1 MSQSDRAI
9 KKLATQLARLDRE
22 VKSWR
27 GAQADY
33 TSIEAG
39 TMDINDSDGNL
50 VSRVGFQDDGSGAVR
65 FFDGPTPPVPAGVT
79 ATADGP
85 IIQATWDGT
94 FEGGAEATYDLAYLE
109 VAATQVDD
117 ASNVS
122 FATITAKEGASASVV
137 ADVTGDWVVAVRSVS
152 QAGKKSEFATAGTV
166 EVKVTDLS
174 GAIEDVQQSANG
186 KNQVHYSTEP
196 PTEADAGIVGDTWWV
211 GMDGRPEEVLAT
223 NLATNPSF
231 TSLNNQIGGG
241 TMSASSGT
249 AVIVTADWSE
259 SGDTALKVT
268 PTASANT
275 TAVDQMTREDT
286 ATAADAGKT
295 FTISANIHLEAAQTG
310 SLWQHPR
317 RIVVRSRYGGFT
329 SSSYAYSD
337 SAPNEPGTHRVS
349 VTFTL
354 QPNTEWW
361 YFMLTNG
368 SSTVP
373 VFWDS
378 IIVEEGSG
386 SGQYFDGDT
395 PSGTSDNDP
404 HYRWTGAPHASTS
417 EQFLPE
423 IGSGAW
429 NITEQY
435 QYTADGWTQVEL
447 SHEVIATVDLGKAT
461 VGELDGIRIMART
474 MSSDVF
480 TGTAFEGY
488 IFKGTTFQT
497 TNGSE
502 FSDRGLFLYDE
513 DGNPRIQAPVDGS
526 DFTVNAEIIARSLT
540 STGRASFLAEDNR
553 IEPGA
558 GLVLAAGVG
567 DPASPPVV
575 STYYPEVTAPLE
587 NTDRGVYALAWAD
600 NHFWR
605 WVENGNTTGNR
616 GRLEKI
622 TTSGD
627 IVASYNTG
635 GFLARNGA
643 VGIGDELFLL
653 GPKSGDNDRRWVQ
666 VYGTDG
672 AYKREWQYTSH
683 VATSKYDPGI
693 GCDEDGNV
701 VIAHCWSVDGALT
714 WRTFN
719 PATGAQTAQFDSP
732 DKTRSNIN
740 GIYVG
745 SADFG
750 VKRAVV
756 AKASG
761 PSGFRQFPVFNATT
775 GAYVPGE
782 SWHSPHRDDPRGLVW
797 DGEKFH
803 TSDPSGTVSE
813 FSTLTTGDNTSN
825 WWGVYR
831 WAKDLDEDLTI
842 DLSSRISPPARFSWP
857 RRARLKVTAPNLP
870 QGAGEI
876 APSLAY
882 KTTTPTRTDFHS
894 PNWWSVTDEPSAYY
908 YELPELWY
916 LEPSPADG
924 NNFPDGDPSVLSAAS
939 GLFEVKGDG
948 SGSWGPLTFNAD
960 GTMTST
966 QIPDWVPITSFLN
979 SASPAATGFAPAY
992 RVWPDGKAEWRG
1004 AIQFPS
1010 TTSTTEL
1017 LTVPPEARPVSDVH
1031 VAAAAQSPST
1041 GAARI
1046 DVCDPNAP
1054 TALRV
1059 VPGGSK
1065 NWVSLDGLYYYL
1077 T

>member
-9 KKLATQLARLDRE
+9 KKLATQLARIDRE

-65 FFDGPTPPVPAGVT
+65 FFDGPVPPVPSGVT
-79 ATADGP
+79 ASADGP

-94 FEGGAEATYDLAYLE
+94 FQDGAEATYDLAYLE

-259 SGDTALKVT
+259 SGNTALKVT
-268 PTASANT
+268 PTASNNT
-275 TAVDQMTREDT
+275 TAVFQMTSEDT

-295 FTISANIHLEAAQTG
+295 FTISANIHLESEQTG
-310 SLWQHPR
+310 SLWSHPR
-317 RIVVRSRYGGFT
+317 RIVVRTRYGGYT
-329 SSSYAYSD
+329 SWSYAYSS

-373 VFWDS
+373 VYWDS

-404 HYRWTGAPHASTS
+404 HYRWTGTPHASTS

-423 IGSGAW
+423 IGSGTW

-435 QYTADGWTQVEL
+435 QYTPDGWTQVEL

-461 VGELDGIRIMART
+461 VGELDGIRIMAKT
-474 MSSDVF
+474 ISGDLFSGDAFDGIVF
-480 TGTAFEGY
+480 RGNTF
-488 IFKGTTFQT
+488 TTRDG
-497 TNGSE
+497 NGE
-502 FSDRGLFLYDE
+502 FSDRGLFFQKPDGTSIFRVPTDGTPISMSASDVQIERAQVDE
-513 DGNPRIQAPVDGS
+513 LDLNIGRV
-526 DFTVNAEIIARSLT
+526 RS
-540 STGRASFLAEDNR
+540 G
-553 IEPGA
+553 
-558 GLVLAAGVG
+558 GLLELSSGVTP
-567 DPASPPVV
+567 PASPPELNAAWRRLL
-575 STYYPEVTAPLE
+575 TLPEVDEGISVNGFTAWGDKWVRAL
-587 NTDRGVYALAWAD
+587 NVRGVAEGDRLEIYTPD
-600 NHFWR
+600 GE
-605 WVENGNTTGNR
+605 VETSIPLTMNPRNGCTVLGDVCYVLGHQHGRPVDEQRVHGYDLTTGERVTNWVFTR
-616 GRLEKI
+616 FTASNQKPISIGNDGSNLLVAGVTPTPRLYVMRYDPVTGEQVGSDMVMSPESDYHF
-622 TTSGD
+622 TVNGVS
-627 IVASYNTG
+627 ATG
-635 GFLARNGA
+635 GKLYVSAQQTVREYVESGGAWSFNGFA
-643 VGIGDELFLL
+643 W
-653 GPKSGDNDRRWVQ
+653 DNPNR
-666 VYGTDG
+666 DG
-672 AYKREWQYTSH
+672 AGF
-683 VATSKYDPGI
+683 VFV
-693 GCDEDGNV
+693 DGQPRV
-701 VIAHCWSVDGALT
+701 VDGAG
-714 WRTFN
+714 N
-719 PATGAQTAQFDSP
+719 VY
-732 DKTRSNIN
+732 K
-740 GIYVG
+740 G
-745 SADFG
+745 SLFAG
-750 VKRAVV
+750 
-756 AKASG
+756 
-761 PSGFRQFPVFNATT
+761 
-775 GAYVPGE
+775 
-782 SWHSPHRDDPRGLVW
+782 
-797 DGEKFH
+797 
-803 TSDPSGTVSE
+803 GTVIQACFTWFDGTHE
-813 FSTLTTGDNTSN
+813 TT
-825 WWGVYR
+825 
-831 WAKDLDEDLTI
+831 A
-842 DLSSRISPPARFSWP
+842 
-857 RRARLKVTAPNLP
+857 
-870 QGAGEI
+870 
-876 APSLAY
+876 
-882 KTTTPTRTDFHS
+882 
-894 PNWWSVTDEPSAYY
+894 
-908 YELPELWY
+908 
-916 LEPSPADG
+916 SPADTVTVAAREYVKCSLPTRPGLMKRVYSRYGSGDWTREDVAENVTVVDLGFASPNTQPPASNSFPNADPAVFRSTNG
-924 NNFPDGDPSVLSAAS
+924 NVIIR
-939 GLFEVKGDG
+939 GDG
-948 SGSWGPLTFNAD
+948 SGKWGPLTFNPD

-966 QIPDWVPITSFLN
+966 QIPAWVPVTTF
-979 SASPAATGFAPAY
+979 ASGFGPQSWGFAPAY
-992 RVWPDGKAEWRG
+992 RVWPDGKVEWRG
-1004 AIQFPS
+1004 IVAGSAMASGQVEPFTIP
-1010 TTSTTEL
+1010 
-1017 LTVPPEARPVSDVH
+1017 VEARPPQFVQF
-1031 VAAAAQSPST
+1031 AAASTT
-1041 GAARI
+1041 GANVKRVEFRPPVVT
-1046 DVCDPNAP
+1046 DGGP
-1054 TALRV
+1054 TNVVRV
-1059 VPGGSK
+1059 YHGGVNGS
-1065 NWVSLDGLYYYL
+1065 WVSLDGIFYYL

>member
-137 ADVTGDWVVAVRSVS
+137 ADVPGDWVVAVRSVS

-196 PTEADAGIVGDTWWV
+196 PTPEDAGIVGDTWWV

-275 TAVDQMTREDT
+275 TAVDQMTRENT

-310 SLWQHPR
+310 TLWSHPR
-317 RIVVRSRYGGFT
+317 RIVVRTRYGGYT

-417 EQFLPE
+417 EQYLPE

-429 NITEQY
+429 NIIEQY

-461 VGELDGIRIMART
+461 VGELDGIRIMAKT
-474 MSSDVF
+474 ISGDLFSGDAFDGIVF
-480 TGTAFEGY
+480 RGNTF
-488 IFKGTTFQT
+488 TTRDG
-497 TNGSE
+497 NGE
-502 FSDRGLFLYDE
+502 FSDRGLFFQKP
-513 DGNPRIQAPVDGS
+513 DGTSIFRVPTDGTPISMSAS
-526 DFTVNAEIIARSLT
+526 DVQI
-540 STGRASFLAEDNR
+540 GRAQVDELELNIGRVRS
-553 IEPGA
+553 G
-558 GLVLAAGVG
+558 GLFELSSGVTP
-567 DPASPPVV
+567 PASPPELNAAWVRA
-575 STYYPEVTAPLE
+575 TTLAQPESDHNYEWTGLARWGNKWV
-587 NTDRGVYALAWAD
+587 RGVNVLGAVGDDLDRIEIYNPDGTLDQAIPTQINPRAGVTVIGDTVYTIGPAHDPNAYHD
-600 NHFWR
+600 NYLHGYDL
-605 WVENGNTTGNR
+605 NTGNR
-616 GRLEKI
+616 TMWAPFSRFTAKGQKQYTI
-622 TTSGD
+622 
-627 IVASYNTG
+627 
-635 GFLARNGA
+635 
-643 VGIGDELFLL
+643 
-653 GPKSGDNDRRWVQ
+653 
-666 VYGTDG
+666 GTDG
-672 AYKREWQYTSH
+672 TNII
-683 VATSKYDPGI
+683 VAGVTPTPNLYVMKYD
-693 GCDEDGNV
+693 
-701 VIAHCWSVDGALT
+701 
-714 WRTFN
+714 
-719 PATGAQTAQFDSP
+719 PATGAQIGGEPNPPSTGGDMIDWDWNLTARDL
-732 DKTRSNIN
+732 
-740 GIYVG
+740 
-745 SADFG
+745 FG
-750 VKRAVV
+750 VHQDGSDLYITHKGSTRVYTVSGYTITRKAGNSGGTQWAGWRNPNSNAGGMTFVDGKPFVVDGSGAVFEGSTRASDYTAEVCYTWYDGTHETTPSPVATIDVV
-756 AKASG
+756 ARETITISL
-761 PSGFRQFPVFNATT
+761 
-775 GAYVPGE
+775 
-782 SWHSPHRDDPRGLVW
+782 PHREGLGKGVYYRGPGSTNWVWANVAENVTSAPLPRGIAT
-797 DGEKFH
+797 FQ
-803 TSDPSGTVSE
+803 PP
-813 FSTLTTGDNTSN
+813 TTNS
-825 WWGVYR
+825 
-831 WAKDLDEDLTI
+831 
-842 DLSSRISPPARFSWP
+842 
-857 RRARLKVTAPNLP
+857 
-870 QGAGEI
+870 
-876 APSLAY
+876 
-882 KTTTPTRTDFHS
+882 
-894 PNWWSVTDEPSAYY
+894 
-908 YELPELWY
+908 
-916 LEPSPADG
+916 
-924 NNFPDGDPSVLSAAS
+924 FPDADPATLKSTNDK
-939 GLFEVKGDG
+939 FEVKGDG
-948 SGSWGPLTFNAD
+948 SGKWGPLTFNAD
-960 GTMTST
+960 GSMSGIRKTASGTLDIT
-966 QIPDWVPITSFLN
+966 PTAANTPREVWVTFPEGRFTAPPTVVV
-979 SASPAATGFAPAY
+979 SARTTVPGTRVTGVGSGGQTASGFYAYLTRTDTTETGF
-992 RVWPDGKAEWRG
+992 
-1004 AIQFPS
+1004 
-1010 TTSTTEL
+1010 
-1017 LTVPPEARPVSDVH
+1017 
-1031 VAAAAQSPST
+1031 
-1041 GAARI
+1041 
-1046 DVCDPNAP
+1046 
-1054 TALRV
+1054 
-1059 VPGGSK
+1059 
-1065 NWVSLDGLYYYL
+1065 NWVAMEEG
-1077 T
+1077 